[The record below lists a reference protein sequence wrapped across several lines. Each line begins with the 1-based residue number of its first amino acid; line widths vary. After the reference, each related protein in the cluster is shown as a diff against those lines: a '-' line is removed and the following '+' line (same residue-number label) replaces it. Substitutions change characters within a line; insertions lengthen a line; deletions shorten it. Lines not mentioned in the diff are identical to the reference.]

1 MPPKK
6 RPASEALEPHGI
18 PSKIRLIS
26 TSLPSSEQTAQAAPN
41 LGPSSDE
48 EPNTGPPQKT
58 LTRQET
64 TIAIHNITRDLF
76 VLRDA
81 INQNQQTVTSQ
92 LAEIIKAVKTKDN
105 GRPELETRASP
116 ESDATADDIQA
127 GALNST
133 NGTPLHAFIQEHFEW
148 IDQALLIN
156 IVSKKMEIKD
166 LIKLIPEED
175 RPSKGRPTA
184 GLATGIHI
192 DTASGKVQAVG
203 ESLNTHEKD
212 IPDLKILLYILSIYG
227 AIRSLYDIEHTGIGA
242 AITYFTT
249 HLIKWDRVDGY
260 QFKHTRAYFIG
271 HFRKYQRSSNSND
284 WMKIDE
290 QLFIKHM
297 RSPPETTPFP
307 SSPNKRRDTG
317 SSQPQ
322 TCRNYNDEQKGC
334 SFPTCYRRHICST
347 CNNDHPAF
355 KCPKRGN
362 KHSN

>member
-6 RPASEALEPHGI
+6 RSASETLEPHGI

-26 TSLPSSEQTAQAAPN
+26 TSLPSSERTAEAAPN
-41 LGPSSDE
+41 LDPSSDE
-48 EPNTGPPQKT
+48 EPNTGPQKT

-64 TIAIHNITRDLF
+64 ITAIHNITSDLF

-116 ESDATADDIQA
+116 ESDVTADDIQA
-127 GALNST
+127 GAVNST

-242 AITYFTT
+242 AIIYFTT

-297 RSPPETTPFP
+297 RSPLETTPFP

-347 CNNDHPAF
+347 CNDDHPAF